1 MKAGGLLWCL
11 LGCIM
16 STAEEPTVGNL
27 GTVITSTWTCW
38 VTFYA
43 VSLSVS
49 ITFSVKQISGLYAL
63 RGLGGDNGK
72 GAASHPA
79 LLPYQCKGAWIS
91 CWTVNQPDDRP
102 NPSFTREQIPAGNQ
116 SDTFPMLGVV
126 RIRLVLCWESWTQ
139 NHRVTKPFRIKKTF
153 MITKSN
159 HQSDTETH
167 HKTMILSAMSTHVLN
182 TSWDGDPTTAPGS
195 PFQ

>member
-1 MKAGGLLWCL
+1 MVIITVLLSSVVDLHNQKVLKQDIKGREICSHNLKAGGLLWCL

-102 NPSFTREQIPAGNQ
+102 NPSFTREEIPAGNQ
-116 SDTFPMLGVV
+116 SDTFPM
-126 RIRLVLCWESWTQ
+126 
-139 NHRVTKPFRIKKTF
+139 
-153 MITKSN
+153 
-159 HQSDTETH
+159 
-167 HKTMILSAMSTHVLN
+167 
-182 TSWDGDPTTAPGS
+182 
-195 PFQ
+195 